1 MSNDDN
7 IVDFERNNVISPYK
21 EMIAYDT
28 LWMRDGATLKKVS
41 SEYLKN
47 IDLPSQA
54 LNPIID
60 QEMEDEVRS
69 YFNNIDINFS
79 IMTTKSYQ
87 YPVALKDPKHPI
99 KLLYYRGDIDLLK
112 SPKRV
117 SIVGARKASPEGI
130 ARARKI
136 AKELVKEG
144 YVIVSGLAE
153 GIDTAAMTS
162 AIEAKGELIGVIGT
176 PINEYYPKKNKELQ
190 EKVARD
196 HLLISHVPIYR
207 YSKEH
212 FNTKRFYFPQRN
224 VTMAAVSDA
233 TIIIE
238 ASDTSGTLTQARA
251 CMEMGRKLF
260 ILNSCFENSSLKWP
274 YTYEKRGAIRANNM
288 EDILNGLKDGE

>member
-1 MSNDDN
+1 MSNNDN
-7 IVDFERNNVISPYK
+7 IVDFERNNVISPYN

-28 LWMRDGATLKKVS
+28 LWMRDGATIKKVS
-41 SEYLKN
+41 SEYLKDT
-47 IDLPSQA
+47 DLPSRA

-60 QEMEDEVRS
+60 QDREDEVRA
-69 YFNNIDINFS
+69 YFDKIDINFS
-79 IMTTKSYQ
+79 VMTAKSYQ
-87 YPVALKDPKHPI
+87 YPNALKDPKYPI
-99 KLLYYRGDIDLLK
+99 KLLYYRGDIDLLQA
-112 SPKRV
+112 PKRI

-144 YVIVSGLAE
+144 YIIVSGLAE

-162 AIEAKGELIGVIGT
+162 ALEAEGDLIGVIGT
-176 PINEYYPKKNKELQ
+176 PINEYYPRKNKDLQ
-190 EKVARD
+190 EKVARE

-207 YSKEH
+207 YSQEH

-224 VTMAAVSDA
+224 ITMAAVSDA

-260 ILNSCFENSSLKWP
+260 ILNSCFENPSLKWP
-274 YTYEKRGAIRANNM
+274 HTYEARGAIRARNM
-288 EDILNGLKDGE
+288 EDILNGLKNGE

>member
-1 MSNDDN
+1 MRDDDN
-7 IVDFERNNVISPYK
+7 IIEFERNNVISPYK

-28 LWMRDGATLKKVS
+28 LWMREGATLKKVA
-41 SEYLKN
+41 SEYLKDTDQPTKA
-47 IDLPSQA
+47 I
-54 LNPIID
+54 NPIID
-60 QEMEDEVRS
+60 QEQEDEVRS
-69 YFNNIDINFS
+69 FFNNLDINFS
-79 IMTTKSYQ
+79 IMTAKSYQ
-87 YPVALKDPKHPI
+87 YPIALKDPKHPI
-99 KLLYYRGDIDLLK
+99 KLLYYRGDIDLLQ
-112 SPKRV
+112 SPKRI
-117 SIVGARKASPEGI
+117 SIVGARKATPEGI

-144 YVIVSGLAE
+144 YTIVSGLAE

-162 AIEAKGELIGVIGT
+162 TLAAGGKLIGVIGT
-176 PINEYYPKKNKELQ
+176 PINEYYPKPNKDLQ
-190 EKVARD
+190 ELIAKE

-212 FNTKRFYFPQRN
+212 FNTKKFYFPQRN

-260 ILNSCFENSSLKWP
+260 ILNSCFENENIKWP
-274 YTYEKRGAIRANNM
+274 HTYEKRGAIRVRSMN
-288 EDILNGLKDGE
+288 DILSELENE